1 MGKTRQPAWDT
12 ERDHQRAKEIG
23 RRRLQV
29 DEIKRRA
36 QRWRLTDCDE
46 ETLAQMRHALI
57 DEMEVLQ
64 GRLQEAD
71 KRFALYLENGRPLE
85 VDQTLRALD
94 RLTVEWGNLN
104 QHLQEIDE
112 ALLERHLRTRLIRT
126 LGGER
131 RLNLLDGA
139 VLIAIV
145 VVVALTIVELLV
157 PLPAATIAGIVTFD
171 TIICVFLIADFGLRL
186 ALAEDRG
193 WYFRRYWIDLFASIP
208 FYEFLRFGRLV
219 RIARFVRLLR
229 LGRAVRVLRF
239 AFRGLDKLAR
249 TFQLNLLKRS
259 VLIALVLLVVG
270 ALSIG
275 ALEAPQT
282 AAAPSGLSESLW
294 WSFATVVTGGFADL
308 YNPNTLG
315 GRLLTVGLVLLGLT
329 VTGIFTAS
337 LTSVLVEDESSRIE
351 QSQVALEA
359 RLSVINQKLDLLS
372 GETNEGLIA
381 LETASQQLSNRRT
394 RAGIAQ
400 VLTETMMR
408 DFSAVQAS
416 VHLLDGAQARLK
428 QVAQMGMNAVGPPE
442 RLPVGEGLAGR
453 IVADLLAVENV
464 AEVDLE
470 PVTEPCV
477 PVNGVSMVCP
487 LVAARRVLG
496 VLHVVMPEDLGRYYL
511 YNRVPMTLAHHAAVA
526 FLAEENGHALRA
538 RRRGSGL

>member
-94 RLTVEWGNLN
+94 RLTVEWANLN
-104 QHLQEIDE
+104 DHLQEIDE

-487 LVAARRVLG
+487 LVAAQRVLG

-526 FLAEENGHALRA
+526 FLAEESGHALRA
-538 RRRGSGL
+538 RRRGSGS